1 MDHQAIIARS
11 KLECMLFDE
20 NVEPMPLPLSL
31 LEDITSSFSEDQAIG
46 YGGFAVVYKGML
58 DNGTIAVKKLFETF
72 CIDEKQFSEEI
83 HCLMKAKHKNIVRF
97 LGYCSNAQGEMVDY
111 KGKLVL
117 ADVRERLLCFE
128 YLRNGSLDKKITDAS
143 CGLEWR
149 QRYQIIIG
157 ICNGL
162 YYLHQKHIVHLDLK
176 PENILLD
183 DHMMP
188 KITDFGLSR
197 CFDEKQTRTVA
208 SKLIG
213 TMGYLAP
220 EFFGGRQI
228 TFKSDIYSL
237 GIIIIDILTG
247 DKGYVDVENQVLERW
262 RYRLEKSHGDT
273 QLVQVQVC
281 TEIAIECCDFNPAKR
296 PDMQDIIDRLGATQ
310 NVDEFAAETGCSSSS
325 VPKVAGSWKGGVPD
339 HWIQLAQHQERASKK
354 LHISLAKIKAATDNF
369 HERNL
374 IGVGGFGN
382 VYKGALGDGTPVAV
396 KRAML
401 TSKQG
406 LPEFQAEIVL
416 LSGIRHRHVVSLIGY
431 CTEQAEMILV
441 YEYMQRGTL
450 RRHLYGYGEP
460 ALPALSWMQRL
471 EICIGAARG
480 VHYLHAGYSENI
492 IHRDIKST
500 NILLGDSNR
509 GMIAKIAD
517 FGLSLTGPSF
527 GHTHVSTIVKGSF
540 GYLDPEYF
548 RRQQLSDRSDVY
560 SFGVVLF
567 EVLCARPAL
576 NVSLPREQVSLADHA
591 LRCQRNGTLDEIID
605 PLLAGKIAPDCLKK
619 FSETAWKCLSDYG
632 VDRPSMGDVL
642 WNLEYALQMQETFE
656 NGVSH

>member
-58 DNGTIAVKKLFETF
+58 DNGTVAVKKLFETF

-247 DKGYVDVENQVLERW
+247 EKGYVDVEN
-262 RYRLEKSHGDT
+262 
-273 QLVQVQVC
+273 
-281 TEIAIECCDFNPAKR
+281 
-296 PDMQDIIDRLGATQ
+296 
-310 NVDEFAAETGCSSSS
+310 
-325 VPKVAGSWKGGVPD
+325 VAGSWKGGVPD
-339 HWIQLAQHQERASKK
+339 HWIQLAQIQERESKK

-401 TSKQG
+401 TSEQG

-416 LSGIRHRHVVSLIGY
+416 LSSIRHRHVVSLIGY
-431 CTEQAEMILV
+431 CNEQAEMILV
-441 YEYMQRGTL
+441 YEYMQRGSL
-450 RRHLYGYGEP
+450 RQHLYGSGEP
-460 ALPALSWMQRL
+460 ALPALSWKQRL
-471 EICIGAARG
+471 EICIGVAMG
-480 VHYLHAGYSENI
+480 VHYLHAGCSENI

-509 GMIAKIAD
+509 GMIAKVAD

-591 LRCQRNGTLDEIID
+591 LRCQRNGTLDDIID

-656 NGVSH
+656 KGISEGLDIPALQMLQMQ